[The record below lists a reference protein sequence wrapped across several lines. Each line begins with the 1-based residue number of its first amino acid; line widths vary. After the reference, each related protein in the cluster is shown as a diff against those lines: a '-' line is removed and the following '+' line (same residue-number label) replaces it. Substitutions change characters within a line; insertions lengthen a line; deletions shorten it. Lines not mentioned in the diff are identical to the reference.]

1 MYPLPEPALRLLE
14 GHLDFELFHLFLRVH
29 VRDYVE
35 INVDKNAD
43 KHIEHN
49 VGPHNDGH
57 GKIKKNCRAGIFF
70 FQIICYIERNVGPH
84 NDGQGKKRKIAGLV
98 IWIFLRP

>member
-1 MYPLPEPALRLLE
+1 MPQPALRLLE
-14 GHLDFELFHLFLRVH
+14 DHLDFELFHLFLRVLH

-35 INVDKNAD
+35 IDVDKNAD

-57 GKIKKNCRAGIFF
+57 GKIKKNCRAVFF
-70 FQIICYIERNVGPH
+70 SPMICYIECNVGPH
-84 NDGQGKKRKIAGLV
+84 NDGQGKKRKIEGLV
-98 IWIFLRP
+98 IWTFSEALSY